1 MNFVM
6 KVKII
11 ATIWADVDISPPQ
24 VIDSDTIG
32 DYKAELDANM
42 HNEAGDCVKFDGPWE
57 EIEINSVEP
66 YDDGVDDYGEM
77 LDKWVKEYPK
87 QIAKYETE
95 SV

>member
-11 ATIWADVDISPPQ
+11 ATIWADVDVSPPAA
-24 VIDSDTIG
+24 IDSDTIG

-42 HNEAGDCVKFDGPWE
+42 HNEAGNCVKFDGHWE

-66 YDDGVDDYGEM
+66 YEDGVEKYGDI
-77 LDKWVKEYPK
+77 LNKWQPEYERRMNEITK
-87 QIAKYETE
+87 T
-95 SV
+95 